1 MMISPEQL
9 GELYRQACEVDV
21 QAFKPGNV
29 SVYSEGHDMTVAD
42 FRLSAKV
49 SSEPLCNP
57 DYSLGEK
64 IYYAVKATR
73 EAVGCNTNLGII
85 LLCAPLIQAIGQTTA
100 WADILLPAK
109 SAFPTS
115 LWVTQDDCMDA
126 GGRATLRQ
134 AVSKVIS
141 DTTIEDADW
150 VFKAITLASPG
161 GLGSSDQQDVN
172 EKASVTLLEAM
183 EIASAKDRIALQY
196 LTGYKDIFN
205 FAVLRYTEG
214 FNRWGDRNWAAAAAY
229 VDMLSQFP
237 DSHIERKY
245 GDQYSERVATK
256 MARLS
261 EELSKTD
268 NPEQIK
274 PLFFSLDQELKL
286 DGINPGTT
294 ADMIVAT
301 VLTAFLE
308 ELN

>member
-1 MMISPEQL
+1 MTISPEHL

-29 SVYSEGHDMTVAD
+29 SVYADGHEMTVAD
-42 FRLSAKV
+42 FRTSAKV
-49 SSEPLCNP
+49 SAEPLCNP
-57 DYSLGEK
+57 EYSLGEK

-85 LLCAPLIQAIGQTTA
+85 LLCAPLIQAISHKNQG
-100 WADILLPAK
+100 L
-109 SAFPTS
+109 
-115 LWVTQDDCMDA
+115 
-126 GGRATLRQ
+126 TLRQ
-134 AVSKVIS
+134 AVSKVLRE
-141 DTTIEDADW
+141 TTLEDADW

-161 GLGSSDQQDVN
+161 GLGSSDEQDVH

-183 EIASAKDRIALQY
+183 KIASAKDRIALQY
-196 LTGYKDIFN
+196 VTDYQEIFN
-205 FAVLRYTEG
+205 FLLLRYNTG
-214 FNRWGDRNWAAAAAY
+214 LNRWSDRNWAAVAVYAD
-229 VDMLSQFP
+229 VLSQFP

-245 GDQYSERVATK
+245 GNQYSEMVASR

-261 EELSKTD
+261 EEMSKTD

-274 PLFFSLDQELKL
+274 PLLFCLDQELKL
-286 DGINPGTT
+286 YGINPGTT

-308 ELN
+308 DLNQ